1 MSDIGVRESVG
12 TAPPSSSEVVGVTP
26 PSSSEVVGVAPQSSA
41 EVIGVASRRRFTAD
55 YKRRILD
62 EVGRAGRGEIGLIL
76 RREGLYSSQL
86 SQWRDWRN
94 GMTSKKKDSRST
106 TKLKTEYQRLQKE
119 NARLKLKLRKAEAM
133 LDLQKK
139 AAEVLSFD
147 DESEGSDS

>member
-12 TAPPSSSEVVGVTP
+12 TAPQSSSEVLG
-26 PSSSEVVGVAPQSSA
+26 SAPQSGV

-62 EVGRAGRGEIGLIL
+62 EVNRAGRGEIGLIL

-94 GMTSKKKDSRST
+94 GMTSRKKVSGLT
-106 TKLKTEYQRLQKE
+106 NELKTEVHRLEKE
-119 NARLKLKLRKAEAM
+119 NVRLKLKLRKAEAM

-139 AAEVLSFD
+139 AAEILSLD
-147 DESEGSDS
+147 DENEGNDS

>member
-1 MSDIGVRESVG
+1 MSDIGVRESVAG
-12 TAPPSSSEVVGVTP
+12 PIPRSGVEVV
-26 PSSSEVVGVAPQSSA
+26 VVAQ
-41 EVIGVASRRRFTAD
+41 RRRFTSS

-94 GMTSKKKDSRST
+94 KMTSKKKKDSGLT
-106 TKLKTEYQRLQKE
+106 NELKTEVQRLEKE

-139 AAEVLSFD
+139 AAEILNYD
-147 DESEGSDS
+147 DESERSDS